1 MKINTIYL
9 QKTKDLIFYMDQK
22 RRLVFVSILS
32 LVLVLELSNLILNI
46 FFSEKV
52 NYQITQG
59 PGASTIELS
68 KDPFA
73 SSLDSNANKI
83 LDFIKAPETN
93 LSLKLFGVT
102 SSDDKNFATIGV
114 NKKDQKAYVPG
125 DLIQDNVYL
134 ESIQKDFVTIS
145 RSGISESLSFD
156 KSSVITGIELAE
168 TKKEK
173 KNFENWLSGQSV
185 DDLLSFTP
193 IIENGLLIGL
203 EVSPGEDS
211 RLYDEL
217 ELIPGDILISI
228 NGMNISELNIE
239 DNDSIESFLESTNAL
254 NFLIKRGED
263 QINLNFDVGK
273 I

>member
-1 MKINTIYL
+1 MY
-9 QKTKDLIFYMDQK
+9 K
-22 RRLVFVSILS
+22 R
-32 LVLVLELSNLILNI
+32 
-46 FFSEKV
+46 
-52 NYQITQG
+52 Q
-59 PGASTIELS
+59 
-68 KDPFA
+68 
-73 SSLDSNANKI
+73 
-83 LDFIKAPETN
+83 
-93 LSLKLFGVT
+93 
-102 SSDDKNFATIGV
+102 
-114 NKKDQKAYVPG
+114 
-125 DLIQDNVYL
+125 IQDNVYL

-173 KNFENWLSGQSV
+173 INFENWLSGQSV

-239 DNDSIESFLESTNAL
+239 DNDSIESFLESKNAL

>member
-9 QKTKDLIFYMDQK
+9 QKTKDLIFYLDQK

-59 PGASTIELS
+59 SGASTIELF
-68 KDPFA
+68 KDPFS
-73 SSLDSNANKI
+73 SSLDSNANQI

-134 ESIQKDFVTIS
+134 ESIQKDFVTVS
-145 RSGISESLSFD
+145 YTHL
-156 KSSVITGIELAE
+156 TLP
-168 TKKEK
+168 T
-173 KNFENWLSGQSV
+173 
-185 DDLLSFTP
+185 TP
-193 IIENGLLIGL
+193 Y
-203 EVSPGEDS
+203 V
-211 RLYDEL
+211 
-217 ELIPGDILISI
+217 
-228 NGMNISELNIE
+228 
-239 DNDSIESFLESTNAL
+239 
-254 NFLIKRGED
+254 
-263 QINLNFDVGK
+263 
-273 I
+273 

>member
-1 MKINTIYL
+1 MKKDYNFGYTKVNSK
-9 QKTKDLIFYMDQK
+9 QKTKLVQNVFSSVAPSYDIMNDLMSLGMHRLWKK
-22 RRLVFVSILS
+22 RFVETVDLKENEI
-32 LVLVLELSNLILNI
+32 
-46 FFSEKV
+46 
-52 NYQITQG
+52 
-59 PGASTIELS
+59 
-68 KDPFA
+68 
-73 SSLDSNANKI
+73 I
-83 LDFIKAPETN
+83 LDVGSGSGDIASEILKEN
-93 LSLKLFGVT
+93 LST
-102 SSDDKNFATIGV
+102 SLYLLDLNEEMLLEG
-114 NKKDQKAYVPG
+114 KKR
-125 DLIQDNVYL
+125 L
-134 ESIQKDFVTIS
+134 
-145 RSGISESLSFD
+145 
-156 KSSVITGIELAE
+156 
-168 TKKEK
+168 KKEK
-173 KNFENWLSGQSV
+173 NIKYFIGNAEKLNFENWLSGQSV

>member
-1 MKINTIYL
+1 MA
-9 QKTKDLIFYMDQK
+9 FW
-22 RRLVFVSILS
+22 SIH
-32 LVLVLELSNLILNI
+32 
-46 FFSEKV
+46 
-52 NYQITQG
+52 
-59 PGASTIELS
+59 
-68 KDPFA
+68 
-73 SSLDSNANKI
+73 
-83 LDFIKAPETN
+83 
-93 LSLKLFGVT
+93 
-102 SSDDKNFATIGV
+102 
-114 NKKDQKAYVPG
+114 
-125 DLIQDNVYL
+125 
-134 ESIQKDFVTIS
+134 
-145 RSGISESLSFD
+145 
-156 KSSVITGIELAE
+156 
-168 TKKEK
+168 
-173 KNFENWLSGQSV
+173 
-185 DDLLSFTP
+185 LLSFTP